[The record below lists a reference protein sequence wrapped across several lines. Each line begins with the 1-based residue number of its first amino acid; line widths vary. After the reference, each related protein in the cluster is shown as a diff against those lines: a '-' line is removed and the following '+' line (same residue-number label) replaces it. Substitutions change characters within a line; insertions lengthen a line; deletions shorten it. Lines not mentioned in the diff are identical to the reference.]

1 MKSSYL
7 AGPSSNRWGVFANG
21 ETVSETIK
29 RFTGAVGKKDDRRDH
44 PLFGLV
50 SMLILQE
57 VCVRFVEARTYTIK
71 CPILFSTFRSPTAAC
86 SRL

>member
-21 ETVSETIK
+21 ETVSEAIK
-29 RFTGAVGKKDDRRDH
+29 RLTGAVGKKDDRRDH

-57 VCVRFVEARTYTIK
+57 VCVRFIKARTNTIK